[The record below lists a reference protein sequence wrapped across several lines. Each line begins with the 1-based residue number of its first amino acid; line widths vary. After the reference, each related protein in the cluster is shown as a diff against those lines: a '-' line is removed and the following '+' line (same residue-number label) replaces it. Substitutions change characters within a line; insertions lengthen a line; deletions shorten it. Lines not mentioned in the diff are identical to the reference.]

1 MLVIPTNWL
10 KRFIAGGKAEREID
24 YMMEFEPR
32 KYRALER
39 QVRRGYPAPQ
49 SESDA
54 IWWKTF
60 SEYSGIPLP
69 KGYGYKS
76 AAASNTR

>member
-1 MLVIPTNWL
+1 MRVIPTNWL
-10 KRFIAGGKAEREID
+10 KRFIAGARAENEMD
-24 YMMEFEPR
+24 YMMEFQPR

-39 QVRRGYPAPQ
+39 QARRGYPTPQ
-49 SESDA
+49 SEEDF
-54 IWWKTF
+54 IFWKTF